1 MKRKRP
7 VFRQGRRCRDQKEA
21 AFPSGFSSKAATA
34 VTAAWGAAAALRRG
48 QGNAYPTSG
57 GNSVSFGVPMRRD
70 SCTSQGLQPWLISTS
85 DCTDMYM

>member
-1 MKRKRP
+1 MILGEVRGRGARRE
-7 VFRQGRRCRDQKEA
+7 RQTNKKAAKQKEA
-21 AFPSGFSSKAATA
+21 GVRAGLSEG
-34 VTAAWGAAAALRRG
+34 VLLRAG
-48 QGNAYPTSG
+48 VYPTSG

>member
-1 MKRKRP
+1 MARIPPREKVQRPKRSRLPKRLLE
-7 VFRQGRRCRDQKEA
+7 Q
-21 AFPSGFSSKAATA
+21 SGDGGD
-34 VTAAWGAAAALRRG
+34 GAAAALRRG

>member
-1 MKRKRP
+1 MILGEVRGRGARRE
-7 VFRQGRRCRDQKEA
+7 RQTNKKAAKQKEA
-21 AFPSGFSSKAATA
+21 HVVA
-34 VTAAWGAAAALRRG
+34 VEPFGDGHAVAVAGV
-48 QGNAYPTSG
+48 YPTSG

>member
-21 AFPSGFSSKAATA
+21 ALPGGFSSRAVTA
-34 VTAAWGAAAALRRG
+34 VTAVTAPLRRG

>member
-7 VFRQGRRCRDQKEA
+7 VFRQGGRCRGPKRSRPPRRLLEQ
-21 AFPSGFSSKAATA
+21 SGDAGDG
-34 VTAAWGAAAALRRG
+34 TAAPLRRG

>member
-7 VFRQGRRCRDQKEA
+7 VFRQGGRCRGPKRSRLRRRLLEQ
-21 AFPSGFSSKAATA
+21 SGDGCDG
-34 VTAAWGAAAALRRG
+34 TAAPLRRG

>member
-1 MKRKRP
+1 MECKWP
-7 VFRQGRRCRDQKEA
+7 VFRQGEKVQRPKRSRLPRRLLEQD
-21 AFPSGFSSKAATA
+21 GD
-34 VTAAWGAAAALRRG
+34 GAAAPVRRG
-48 QGNAYPTSG
+48 QGRAYPTSG

>member
-1 MKRKRP
+1 MILGEVRGRGARRE
-7 VFRQGRRCRDQKEA
+7 RQTNKKAAKQKEA
-21 AFPSGFSSKAATA
+21 GVRAGLSEG
-34 VTAAWGAAAALRRG
+34 VLLRVLDV
-48 QGNAYPTSG
+48 YPTSG

>member
-1 MKRKRP
+1 MECKRP
-7 VFRQGRRCRDQKEA
+7 VFRQGEKVQRPKRSRLPRRLLEQDGDGA
-21 AFPSGFSSKAATA
+21 AA
-34 VTAAWGAAAALRRG
+34 VTAPRRCG
-48 QGNAYPTSG
+48 QGSAYPTNG

>member
-1 MKRKRP
+1 MECKRP
-7 VFRQGRRCRDQKEA
+7 VFRQGEKVQRPKRSRLPRRLLEQD
-21 AFPSGFSSKAATA
+21 GDGGD
-34 VTAAWGAAAALRRG
+34 GAAAPVRRR
-48 QGNAYPTSG
+48 QGRAYPTSG

>member
-1 MKRKRP
+1 MRAGLSEG
-7 VFRQGRRCRDQKEA
+7 VLL
-21 AFPSGFSSKAATA
+21 A
-34 VTAAWGAAAALRRG
+34 VTAARGAAAALRRG

>member
-1 MKRKRP
+1 MHLYQYIFQVTVRKQEIGENLVAQEIAKQWFVRLQ
-7 VFRQGRRCRDQKEA
+7 VLRKAFR
-21 AFPSGFSSKAATA
+21 
-34 VTAAWGAAAALRRG
+34 
-48 QGNAYPTSG
+48 NAYPTSG